1 MKTILITLVNHIGSS
16 PQDVGAKAFASVS
29 GLVTGTVGGG
39 KIEARAISHAKE
51 MLENKTKHDFKQWN
65 LQTDI
70 GMTCGG
76 VVSFYFEEVDS
87 QSDWHIAIFGAGHV
101 SQQLTKLLCFL
112 DCQLT
117 VIDSRSEWL
126 DKIPAHP
133 RLTKRLE
140 KNMADALSQ
149 LQSNCYIISVTMG
162 HGFDLPILE
171 KAMSEFNFPYI
182 GAIGS
187 EQKAKVLKRD
197 LLQKN
202 INEKKV
208 NSLYCPIGE
217 NFGSNDPAEIAFSII
232 AQLLKLRPKR

>member
-1 MKTILITLVNHIGSS
+1 MLITLVHHVGSS
-16 PQDVGAKAFASVS
+16 PQDVGARAFVTCD
-29 GLVTGTVGGG
+29 GLVAGTVGGG
-39 KIEARAISHAKE
+39 KIEARAILHACDLLKE
-51 MLENKTKHDFKQWN
+51 NIKFDFKQWN

-76 VVSFYFEEVDS
+76 VVSLYFEEVKS
-87 QSDWHIAIFGAGHV
+87 ESDWSIGVFGAGHV

-112 DCQLT
+112 DCQIT
-117 VIDSRSEWL
+117 VVDPRIEWL
-126 DKIPAHP
+126 DKIPTHP
-133 RLTKRLE
+133 RLTKLLKE
-140 KNMADALSQ
+140 NMSAALVD
-149 LQSNCYIISVTMG
+149 LPANTFIVSVTMG

-197 LLQKN
+197 LLAKN
-202 INEKKV
+202 ISEEKV
-208 NSLYCPIGE
+208 NKLYCPIGE

-232 AQLLKLRPKR
+232 AQLLKLRPKK